1 MAAFGGGVFLERIF
15 ILKLCNRAVAWF
27 LFDFMNNY
35 NKAVGDEVSLAD
47 GFVFCVNFDKKPA
60 FASSLLL
67 IPKRRYVLC

>member
-1 MAAFGGGVFLERIF
+1 M
-15 ILKLCNRAVAWF
+15 AWF

-35 NKAVGDEVSLAD
+35 NKAVGDEISLAD
-47 GFVFCVNFDKKPA
+47 GFVFCVNFEKKPA